1 MAVYAKG
8 RKSLAISDR
17 SGFRVPYQNLRTEW
31 NGLRVSPDD
40 YDPKH
45 PQLTPAKNITDP
57 TALYDPRPDNDP
69 ENVTFYV
76 NYNWFGFT
84 NAPLSAD
91 GFSQPSMNSLD
102 YEKPNLPAG
111 RGAIGKHFITTP
123 IELFPTGVSA
133 TGSVGTE
140 TLQSSIDEAGVAGTG
155 AVGTETLEASIT
167 EVGVAGT
174 GAVGVFGETDGPN
187 LTLSITESGVAGTGA
202 VGSESVEVDN
212 PTWGTGT
219 WGTGKWGQ

>member
-17 SGFRVPYQNLRTEW
+17 SGFRVPYKNLKTEW

-45 PQLTPAKNITDP
+45 PQLTPPRNITDS
-57 TALYDPRPDNDP
+57 TALYNPRPDNDP
-69 ENVTFYV
+69 ENVSFYV

-84 NAPLSAD
+84 NVPLSAD
-91 GFSQPSMNSLD
+91 GFSQPSMDSRD
-102 YEKPNLPAG
+102 YEKPNRLNAKG
-111 RGAIGKHFITTP
+111 SVGNVTIQLP
-123 IELFPTGVSA
+123 IELFPSGIAGTGEI
-133 TGSVGTE
+133 GTE
-140 TLQSSIDEAGVAGTG
+140 TFETSITETGVAGTG
-155 AVGTETLEASIT
+155 AIGTETFESTIT
-167 EVGVAGT
+167 ETGVAGT

-202 VGSESVEVDN
+202 IGTESVDVDN
-212 PTWGTGT
+212 PTWGSGT
-219 WGTGKWGQ
+219 WGNGAWGQ